1 MKKRISLV
9 PLAALAMILMAFQCE
24 DDKQTLFGNELKA
37 RFSDNANLSL
47 GDTLWINGRVSANV
61 YDSELR
67 DSVFDPNFDFSSQF
81 SLSKLIQ
88 VSTERTNE
96 IEIGDALNNVV
107 IVNRAGTSNTF
118 GCTGSEISLN
128 AVLPQDA
135 SFYTYEIGLVPQISG
150 DYILHFYS
158 GTQIVNSNRNLSILG
173 DYPTGANNPSLTCR
187 NCCNGFSLD
196 VQSTENDFLFS
207 VE

>member
-9 PLAALAMILMAFQCE
+9 PIAALALLLMAFQCE

-37 RFSDNANLSL
+37 QFSEGANLNIR
-47 GDTLWINGRVSANV
+47 DTLWVSGRVSANV

-67 DSVFDPNFDFSSQF
+67 DSVFDPDFEFSSQF

-88 VSTERTNE
+88 VSTDRTNE
-96 IEIGDALNNVV
+96 IEIGDGLGDFV
-107 IVNRAGTSNTF
+107 IVNRTGTSERV
-118 GCTGSEISLN
+118 GCTNSELTIN
-128 AVLPQDA
+128 AVLSQDA
-135 SFYTYEIGLVPQISG
+135 SFYSYEIGLVPQMSG

-158 GTQIVNSNRNLSILG
+158 GTQIVNSNRNLNILG
-173 DYPTGANNPSLTCR
+173 DYPTGASNPSLTCR
-187 NCCNGFSLD
+187 DCCRGFGLD
-196 VQSTENDFLFS
+196 VQATESDFLFS

>member
-9 PLAALAMILMAFQCE
+9 PLAALAMLLMAFQCD

-37 RFSDNANLSL
+37 QFSDGANLSVR
-47 GDTLWINGRVSANV
+47 DTLWISGRVSANV

-67 DSVFDPNFDFSSQF
+67 DSVFDPNFDFFSQF
-81 SLSKLIQ
+81 SLSKLIR
-88 VSTERTNE
+88 VSTDRTNE
-96 IEIGDALNNVV
+96 IEIGDGLGDFV
-107 IVNRAGTSNTF
+107 IVNRTGTSDRV
-118 GCTGSEISLN
+118 GCTDSELTIN

-135 SFYTYEIGLVPQISG
+135 SFYSYEIGLVPQNTG

-158 GTQIVNSNRNLSILG
+158 GTQIVNSNRNLNILG
-173 DYPTGANNPSLTCR
+173 DYPTGASNPSLTCR
-187 NCCNGFSLD
+187 DCCRGFGLD
-196 VQSTENDFLFS
+196 VQATESDYLFS

>member
-9 PLAALAMILMAFQCE
+9 PLAALTLLLMAFQCD

-37 RFSDNANLSL
+37 QFSDASNLGVS
-47 GDTLWINGRVSANV
+47 DTLWITGRVSANV

-67 DSVFDPNFDFSSQF
+67 DSVFDPNFNFASQF
-81 SLSKLIQ
+81 SLSELIQ
-88 VSTERTNE
+88 VSTDRTNE
-96 IEIGDALNNVV
+96 IEIGDALDQFV
-107 IVNRAGTSNTF
+107 IVNRAGTSNPF
-118 GCTGSEISLN
+118 GCTGSELTMN
-128 AVLPQDA
+128 AELPQDA
-135 SFYTYEIGLVPQISG
+135 SFYTYEIGLVAQNPG

-158 GTQIVNSNRNLSILG
+158 GTQISNTNRNLSLLG
-173 DYPTGANNPSLTCR
+173 DYPTGASNPSLTCR

-196 VQSTENDFLFS
+196 VQATQDDFLFS